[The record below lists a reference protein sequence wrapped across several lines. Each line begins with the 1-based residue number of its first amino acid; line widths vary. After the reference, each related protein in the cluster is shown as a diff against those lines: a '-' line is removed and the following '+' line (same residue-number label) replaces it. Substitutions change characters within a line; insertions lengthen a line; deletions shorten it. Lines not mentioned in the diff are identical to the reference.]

1 MDLKNINFDDLK
13 NIDIQTIKSKIL
25 AIDKKTIIKFGI
37 GFGSIVFFLIIYYAV
52 LNPIV
57 NKKKIQI
64 DDMFKKQEEIA
75 QMSKELKSYKAKIK
89 KLRPEYESYSTLF
102 HSKAEVEGLYQSLSV
117 YAGENNLVISK
128 IQKGAPKPIT
138 KAAAIAT
145 SSDKKKKKKK
155 KSKKNADVKV
165 KKNIAYYKIPV
176 NFQIKGNFLGYIKFK
191 RAVAMSRKM
200 LNFDKESI
208 KVMKGD
214 TTSTV
219 VVTGTLT
226 IVGLPNDFF

>member
-75 QMSKELKSYKAKIK
+75 QISKELKSFKAKIK